1 MKIDTFAEVA
11 VTAKS
16 DILFQTSMKK
26 KKSQET
32 NINTFTC
39 LYLLA
44 A

>member
-26 KKSQET
+26 KNHRKQT
-32 NINTFTC
+32 LTHLHVYT
-39 LYLLA
+39 Y
-44 A
+44 